1 MESGEA
7 DQIIKSMDH
16 CRHCF
21 DVVVGAL
28 ELHIFVVNKCR
39 GRFHNGPT
47 PSFFVA
53 ILKVTCIS
61 AGHVVAVMLLR
72 AFAVD

>member
-1 MESGEA
+1 MEPGEA
-7 DQIIKSMDH
+7 DQIINSMDH

-21 DVVVGAL
+21 DVVGTL
-28 ELHIFVVNKCR
+28 ELHIFVANKCR
-39 GRFHNGPT
+39 AQFHNGPT

-53 ILKVTCIS
+53 ILPLTCIS
-61 AGHVVAVMLLR
+61 AGHVVVVMLSR